1 LRDSVV
7 TESDETPRQA
17 DKWAAA
23 QLREGFSQRLGETI
37 DTTGKLVAALA
48 SLGVLF
54 FITGYFVQWQRL
66 KRGELPPEEILPLIP
81 QEQIAAAG
89 VRELVVSLVFVGLM
103 LLLFGFVRARLLR
116 PAKSRTREGW
126 LTKVSSW
133 DAAVPALIV
142 GLLTM
147 FIVPLHVSG
156 VVVAVTLS
164 ALTYYS
170 FRLVRDYLVAVV
182 GTGEGPGKLSST
194 PQAIANKPEFP
205 LWRLTIAVFVA
216 AIVLSGARQR
226 EFPNPRAKVT
236 VVLDTKARIEGV
248 FLGIKSDKVL
258 VRVQG
263 RRPVPRLFVL
273 RSSDVESIR
282 IRRGPNFLREGAPDS
297 VFDATVGQLF
307 DARFTCIPPECWAG
321 YDTRVGPSSYF

>member
-1 LRDSVV
+1 LRGSVV

-17 DKWAAA
+17 EQWAAA
-23 QLREGFSQRLGETI
+23 QLREGFSRRLGETI

-48 SLGVLF
+48 GLGVLF

-103 LLLFGFVRARLLR
+103 LILFGFVRARLAR
-116 PAKSRTREGW
+116 PAGGGAGQGLLIR
-126 LTKVSSW
+126 VSAW
-133 DAAVPALIV
+133 DAALPALIV
-142 GLLTM
+142 GLITM
-147 FIVPLHVSG
+147 FLAPLRVSG
-156 VVVAVTLS
+156 VVVAATLS
-164 ALTYYS
+164 VLTYYC
-170 FRLVRDYLVAVV
+170 FRLVRGYLAAVRV
-182 GTGEGPGKLSST
+182 REAPDNRSST
-194 PQAIANKPEFP
+194 PQASAKPNFP

-236 VVLDTKARIEGV
+236 VVLDTNERIEGV

-263 RRPVPRLFVL
+263 RRPVPRLVVL
-273 RSSDVESIR
+273 RSSDVESVR
-282 IRRGPNFLREGAPDS
+282 IRRGRNFLREGAPDS
-297 VFDATVGQLF
+297 VFDATVGRLF

-321 YDTRVGPSSYF
+321 FDTRVGPSSYF

>member
-1 LRDSVV
+1 M

-103 LLLFGFVRARLLR
+103 LGLFGFVRARLMR
-116 PAKSRTREGW
+116 PAQGGTGQGW
-126 LTKVSSW
+126 LMRVSGW
-133 DAAVPALIV
+133 DAALPALIV
-142 GLLTM
+142 GLITL
-147 FIVPLHVSG
+147 FLAPLHVSG

-164 ALTYYS
+164 ALTYYC
-170 FRLVRDYLVAVV
+170 FRLVRRYLAGVSVREASV
-182 GTGEGPGKLSST
+182 KRSST
-194 PQAIANKPEFP
+194 PQASAEKPQFP

-216 AIVLSGARQR
+216 AIILSGARQR
-226 EFPNPRAKVT
+226 EFPNPRAKVV
-236 VVLDTKARIEGV
+236 VVLDTKQRIEGV

-263 RRPVPRLFVL
+263 ARPVPRLVVL

-282 IRRGPNFLREGAPDS
+282 IRRGRNFLREGAPDS